1 MFSITNEYIKG
12 GLIGV
17 SQTIIGHPF
26 DTIKVLQQNNI
37 KINQSILKPKILLS
51 GIKYPII
58 ISTAYNSAIFGLYS
72 FFNKNNMSKFQSGF
86 LSGALMSI
94 VLNPFEYY
102 KINYQLLEN
111 KKQNKIWRGIHFTM
125 ARESIATG
133 IYFQN
138 YYFLKEKNISPF
150 IAGGIAGCNSW
161 IVTYPIDTIKT
172 RYQSNHNFLIK
183 DIVNQKN
190 IYKGI
195 TFCLIRAFLVNG
207 VSFSLYD
214 ILTY

>member
-37 KINQSILKPKILLS
+37 KINQSMLKPKILLS

-138 YYFLKEKNISPF
+138 YFYLKDKNISPF

-161 IVTYPIDTIKT
+161 IITYPIDTIKT

-195 TFCLIRAFLVNG
+195 SFCLLRAFLVNG
-207 VSFSLYD
+207 VSFTLYD
-214 ILTY
+214 FLTK

>member
-72 FFNKNNMSKFQSGF
+72 FFNKNNMSTFQSGF